1 FLRGRIEKQLQSA
14 GGVTANLAARDLAKI
29 GHAHFVGNS
38 FVREL
43 LFRFANEGDFGNAV
57 NPVRVIRAVGMDGHA
72 EGAGGGDAALFHGN
86 RAEAGKT
93 RGRRHWFSEP
103 RLGKPMTSPTAK
115 MCSCLVRYCSST
127 EIRPRASASSPA
139 AARFRSSML
148 PWRPTA

>member
-1 FLRGRIEKQLQSA
+1 MQQLRRTFTNDVHAEQFLRGRIEKQLQSA

-93 RGRRHWFSEP
+93 NDVAHGENVQLLGSVLFINGNPPARVGVESGGSE
-103 RLGKPMTSPTAK
+103 
-115 MCSCLVRYCSST
+115 
-127 EIRPRASASSPA
+127 I
-139 AARFRSSML
+139 
-148 PWRPTA
+148 